1 MSTMASLNNSMNSPE
16 PGASPSQGPVQTQR
30 SLDPRS
36 SLSDYNRVMLEYTQ
50 RRMSTFVDPDDGNGS
65 PLSRSSRDSNSTAN
79 SNTNSNSSGSCN
91 GVASPSSGVSS
102 RQGDGIAHKDFAVS
116 EHDADATTTSSSKSR
131 F

>member
-1 MSTMASLNNSMNSPE
+1 MSTITSLNNSMNSPE

-65 PLSRSSRDSNSTAN
+65 PLTRSSRGSNS
-79 SNTNSNSSGSCN
+79 NSNSSNSD
-91 GVASPSSGVSS
+91 ASPTSGVSS

-116 EHDADATTTSSSKSR
+116 EHDTDATTTSSKSR

>member
-1 MSTMASLNNSMNSPE
+1 MNSPE
-16 PGASPSQGPVQTQR
+16 AGASPSQGPVQTQR

-65 PLSRSSRDSNSTAN
+65 PLSRSSRESSST
-79 SNTNSNSSGSCN
+79 SNSNSSSSNSSGKCN
-91 GVASPSSGVSS
+91 GVSSPTSGVSS
-102 RQGDGIAHKDFAVS
+102 RQGGGIAHKDFAVS
-116 EHDADATTTSSSKSR
+116 EHDADATTTTSSKSR

>member
-1 MSTMASLNNSMNSPE
+1 MNLNSMNSPE
-16 PGASPSQGPVQTQR
+16 AGASPSQGPVQTQR

-65 PLSRSSRDSNSTAN
+65 PLSRSSRESSST
-79 SNTNSNSSGSCN
+79 SNSNSSSSNSSGNCN
-91 GVASPSSGVSS
+91 GVSSPTSGVSS
-102 RQGDGIAHKDFAVS
+102 RQGGGIAHKDFAVS
-116 EHDADATTTSSSKSR
+116 EHDADATTTTSSKSR